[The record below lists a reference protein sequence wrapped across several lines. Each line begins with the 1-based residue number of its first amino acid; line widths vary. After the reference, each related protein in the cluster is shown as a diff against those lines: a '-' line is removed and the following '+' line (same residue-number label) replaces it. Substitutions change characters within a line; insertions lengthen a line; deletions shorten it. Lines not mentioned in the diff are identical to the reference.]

1 MSAAV
6 DTLTVVTDSSAATR
20 RTSAHSVVDTLSAGE
35 ARRIAL
41 AAQGFS
47 RRRPAEPGV
56 RHLHTAMARMGVLQI
71 DSVNVFARSHYL
83 PLFSRLGAYDPALLE
98 RAFLSRPTPA
108 RTGRYTEYLAHE
120 ATFLPVEDW
129 PLWGFRREAF
139 RAKRGEFWGRTSSA
153 RTLDWVRSELHE
165 RGPSRPAEIRG
176 DAPGGKGGWWEWD
189 DVKHALEYLWRVG
202 EVAIAGRDGFERRY
216 ALAEHVV
223 PAQLL
228 GRDLDRTA
236 AIGELVRR
244 AARAHGVATAAD
256 IADYYRVKDRA
267 LVLGAIDDLVDQ
279 GELEPV
285 RVRGW
290 ERGGRPLPAWRHV
303 DAVLPRRIDTTAIL
317 TPFDPVVWFRDRAL
331 RAFALDYRIE
341 IYTPAAKRR
350 YGYYSLPVLVGD
362 RIAARVDLKADRATG
377 TLRVQSAWWEP
388 QARPAEDRD
397 PIAAELRAAAAWQ
410 GLEHVSVSS
419 WGDASAAL
427 ADALD
432 GHSARVLRHDVG
444 RTDQAPLKA

>member
-1 MSAAV
+1 MSTAV
-6 DTLTVVTDSSAATR
+6 DTLADVTDTPAATR
-20 RTSAHSVVDTLSAGE
+20 PTAERPAIGTLSAGE

-47 RRRPAEPGV
+47 RRRPAKPGV

-98 RAFLSRPTPA
+98 RAFLSRPTAA
-108 RTGRYTEYLAHE
+108 RSGRYTEYLAHE

-129 PLWGFRREAF
+129 PLWGFRRDAF

-153 RTLDWVRSELHE
+153 RTLDWVRSELRE
-165 RGPSRPAEIRG
+165 RGASRPAEIRG
-176 DAPGGKGGWWEWD
+176 DAPGGKAGWWEWD
-189 DVKHALEYLWRVG
+189 DVKHALEYLWRIG

-216 ALAEHVV
+216 ALAEDVV
-223 PAQLL
+223 PAELL

-244 AARAHGVATAAD
+244 AAKAHGVATAAD

-267 LVLGAIDDLVDQ
+267 LVLDAIDDLVEQ

-290 ERGGRPLPAWRHV
+290 ERGGRPVPAWRHV
-303 DAVLPRRIDTTAIL
+303 EAALPRRIETTAIL

-331 RAFALDYRIE
+331 RAFSLDYRIE

-362 RIAARVDLKADRATG
+362 RIAARLDLKADRAAG

-388 QARPAEDRD
+388 QARPVADLE
-397 PIAAELRAAAAWQ
+397 PIAAELRTAAAWQ
-410 GLEHVSVSS
+410 GLEHVSVSG

-427 ADALD
+427 ADVLD
-432 GHSARVLRHDVG
+432 GHPERVRRHDVG
-444 RTDQAPLKA
+444 RSDQVPLGI

>member
-6 DTLTVVTDSSAATR
+6 ATLADVTGSAAVP
-20 RTSAHSVVDTLSAGE
+20 SPVDTLSAAE

-47 RRRPAEPGV
+47 RRRPASPGV
-56 RHLHTAMARMGVLQI
+56 RHLRTAMERMGVLQI

-83 PLFSRLGAYDPALLE
+83 PLFSRLGAYDPAVLE
-98 RAFLSRPTPA
+98 RAFLARPGIG

-129 PLWGFRREAF
+129 PLWGFRRDAF
-139 RAKRGEFWGRTSSA
+139 RAKRGAFWGQSSSA
-153 RTLDWVRSELHE
+153 RTLDWVRAELRD

-176 DAPGGKGGWWEWD
+176 DAPGGRGGWWEWD
-189 DVKHALEYLWRVG
+189 EVKHALEYLWRIG
-202 EVAIAGRDGFERRY
+202 DVAIAGRDGFERRY
-216 ALAEHVV
+216 ALAEDVV
-223 PAQLL
+223 PAELL
-228 GRDLDRTA
+228 GRDADRATA
-236 AIGELVRR
+236 VGELVRR
-244 AARAHGVATAAD
+244 AARSSGVATAAD
-256 IADYYRVKDRA
+256 IADYYRIKDRA
-267 LVLGAIDDLVDQ
+267 LVLASIADLVEQ
-279 GELEPV
+279 GELVPV

-290 ERGGRPLPAWRHV
+290 ERDGRPVRAWRH
-303 DAVLPRRIDTTAIL
+303 AEASLPRRIDTTAVL

-331 RAFALDYRIE
+331 RTFGLDYRIE

-388 QARPAEDRD
+388 SARPAEDAE
-397 PIAAELRAAAAWQ
+397 PIAAELRAAARWQ
-410 GLEHVSVSS
+410 GLEHVSVSG
-419 WGDASAAL
+419 WGDASSAL
-427 ADALD
+427 AGALD
-432 GHSARVLRHDVG
+432 AHPERVQRHDAG
-444 RTDQAPLKA
+444 RADQVPLGA